1 LPFIAAGAAI
11 GCVETAEHA
20 AIANHA
26 PGPPT
31 CAALRSR
38 LLAAIQSLGNLAA
51 SAIAGLLWT
60 LVSPTA
66 AFGYA
71 ALAMLIA
78 IPLLGRPATATP
90 GRHP

>member
-1 LPFIAAGAAI
+1 M
-11 GCVETAEHA
+11 
-20 AIANHA
+20 
-26 PGPPT
+26 
-31 CAALRSR
+31 
-38 LLAAIQSLGNLAA
+38 GNLAA